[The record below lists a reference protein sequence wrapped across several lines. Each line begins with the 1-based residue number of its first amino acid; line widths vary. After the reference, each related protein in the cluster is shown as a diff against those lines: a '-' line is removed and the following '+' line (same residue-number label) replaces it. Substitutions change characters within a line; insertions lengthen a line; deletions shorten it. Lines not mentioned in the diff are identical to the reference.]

1 MNDFFLANSRSITIK
16 VLGNDVVVKQLQM
29 FNFDIWS
36 PIASGIRDSL
46 QQSDYSDSIGAGLVE
61 EYSLR
66 VFQLCSLCT
75 DISMDTLLD
84 LAKSDALEFS
94 HLLKNVID
102 VNGAYF
108 KEEVKPESKTR
119 KKKGGKKGGVEHT
132 WFDSFQYLVFMG
144 HRPDDILKMTYGAF
158 TNFLKSAQKQQK
170 DFAKFESNVIR
181 AAYHAD
187 KKGFATFQD
196 ELSKH

>member
-1 MNDFFLANSRSITIK
+1 
-16 VLGNDVVVKQLQM
+16 M

-46 QQSDYSDSIGAGLVE
+46 QQSDYSDSIGAGLVKE
-61 EYSLR
+61 HSLN

-75 DISMDTLLD
+75 DINMDTLLD

-108 KEEVKPESKTR
+108 KEEVKPGPKRR
-119 KKKGGKKGGVEHT
+119 KKKTDTEHT

-144 HRPDDILKMTYGAF
+144 HRPDDILQMTYGAF
-158 TNFLKSAQKQQK
+158 TNYLKSAQKQQK

-187 KKGFATFQD
+187 KKGFTTFQD